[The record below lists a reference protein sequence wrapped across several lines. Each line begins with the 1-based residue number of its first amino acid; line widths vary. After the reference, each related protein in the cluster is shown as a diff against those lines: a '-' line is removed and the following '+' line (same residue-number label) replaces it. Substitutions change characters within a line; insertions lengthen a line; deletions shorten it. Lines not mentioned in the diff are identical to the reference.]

1 MFYTA
6 LALVAV
12 TALGSV
18 IPIILR
24 HLKHMHWAALATS
37 SRMITAVVY
46 IPLAFAMGDMCLPE
60 CGLERYQILV
70 LCISAFMQQ
79 TLAICSYKFEEAH
92 TITLIDGAT
101 NIVSAF
107 IFQALF
113 FMEAP
118 GSLKIVGAVVVLVSV
133 FIIGGSKLRTHR
145 KEKSLKS

>member
-60 CGLERYQILV
+60 CGLERYHILV

-92 TITLIDGAT
+92 TITLAPLS
-101 NIVSAF
+101 NFAF
-107 IFQALF
+107 
-113 FMEAP
+113 
-118 GSLKIVGAVVVLVSV
+118 SVLLSV
-133 FIIGGSKLRTHR
+133 RTLGTRSWTHN
-145 KEKSLKS
+145 L